1 MISEYITTF
10 SQMMKDYPW
19 MVGLY
24 SLYGMAVVTYLLRF
38 IPAIWEF
45 IRGQSITTLELNNAG
60 WSGNAQ
66 HFLAFMDWYLKSPYS
81 KWSRYLSLDGKF
93 YDEDEDI
100 AVAGTKKTYV
110 IGAGYGTHFFFYK
123 KRLFWFTKGTL
134 QSSGS
139 EKEKQ
144 NIIIKTFGRNQ
155 KPLIDLV
162 SDFAVKPKENDI
174 NIYAYKDEWDIISQV
189 NKRPLQ
195 SVVLRKDIKD
205 SIVSN
210 IEYFYKN
217 KDWYVSRGLSYKQT
231 YVLHGRPGTGK
242 SSTIKALASNF
253 NKNICIIDI
262 TAIGNATFEKAMAS
276 IPKNSI
282 VLIEDFDSCKALH
295 SRDGDSDGT
304 NGMAELMEV
313 LSLSKVLNVL
323 DGVVSLDDT
332 VVFMTTNHI
341 DKIDEALIRTGRVDY
356 IYEIPYLEDAEIKE
370 YMKLMYPDAVIPQ
383 KTFDTIAGS
392 DIQSLFL
399 EHKENFAA
407 FEKGLVEKDNG
418 TAKAKA

>member
-1 MISEYITTF
+1 MISEYINTF

-24 SLYGMAVVTYLLRF
+24 SLYGMAVVTYLFRF
-38 IPAIWEF
+38 IPGVWEF
-45 IRGQSITTLELNNAG
+45 VKSQSLTTIELNNAG
-60 WSGNAQ
+60 YSGNSA
-66 HFLAFMDWYLKSPYS
+66 HFLAFMDWYLKSPYA

-93 YDEDEDI
+93 YDRWGEDFDDKP
-100 AVAGTKKTYV
+100 ALSKTYV

-123 KRLFWFTKGTL
+123 KRLFWFTKGAL

-144 NIIIKTFGRNQ
+144 NIIIKTLGRNQ

-162 SDFAVKPKENDI
+162 ADFAVKPKETEL
-174 NIYAYKDEWDIISQV
+174 NIYAFKEEWDVISSV
-189 NKRPLQ
+189 NKRPLA

-205 SIVSN
+205 DIVSN
-210 IEYFYKN
+210 LTYFYNN
-217 KDWYVSRGLSYKQT
+217 KEWFVKRGLSYKQT
-231 YVLHGRPGTGK
+231 YVLHGLPGTGK

-253 NKNICIIDI
+253 NKNICLIDI
-262 TAIGNATFEKAMAS
+262 TAMGNAAFEKAMAS
-276 IPKNSI
+276 VPKNSI

-295 SRDGDSDGT
+295 SRDVNSDGT

-332 VVFMTTNHI
+332 VVFLTTNHL
-341 DKIDEALIRTGRVDY
+341 DKIDDALIRKGRVDY
-356 IYEIPYLEDAEIKE
+356 IFEIPYLEDTEIKE
-370 YMKLMYPDAVIPQ
+370 YIALMYPDAEIPN
-383 KTFDTIAGS
+383 KTFDTIAGC
-392 DIQSLFL
+392 DLQSIFL
-399 EHKENFAA
+399 DYKEDFNGFVGALT
-407 FEKGLVEKDNG
+407 EK
-418 TAKAKA
+418 